1 MIREVHYVLMD
12 PTGNR
17 TILSDTPVPVGE
29 QPAVAEKLMELEPTA
44 EQTGFL
50 TMDMEGRPAAGRA
63 QACAAGM
70 PAGHNV
76 RTMEAAAARHG
87 DRESSRP
94 VVPGSGHPVLRLRM
108 AGGEFCGNATM
119 SAAVYYGMRTGM
131 CRGTVMTEVSG
142 TPDPVPVQIARNED
156 LVGSGTEILRPGSSI
171 LVQVGEEEGSDGTRE
186 HRTSRTGSSETG
198 RLKEAATVRD
208 GIFRTA
214 SGAGEAGAVWQ
225 GIVRMPEPHTVETV
239 SFPDGRRLP
248 VVAFEG
254 ISHVIMERPVPG
266 KIAEK
271 LVREWCQYLH
281 ADALGLMLLDP
292 KKQKL
297 TPLVYVPA
305 ADTLFWESA
314 CGSGTSAV
322 GAWMARESG
331 STVKTA
337 LYQPGG
343 ILRIEASP
351 DGGLWLEGTVR
362 QLYERTVRIG

>member
-17 TILSDTPVPVGE
+17 TILSDTPVPVEE
-29 QPAVAEKLMELEPTA
+29 QPAVAAKLMELEPTA

-50 TMDMEGRPAAGRA
+50 TMDMAGRPAADRA
-63 QACAAGM
+63 PVCTAGV

-76 RTMEAAAARHG
+76 RTMKAADARHG
-87 DRESSRP
+87 TRASSRP
-94 VVPGSGHPVLRLRM
+94 VSGSAHPVLRLRM

-131 CRGTVMTEVSG
+131 RRGTVMTEVSG

-171 LVQVGEEEGSDGTRE
+171 LVQVEEEEGSGGTRE
-186 HRTSRTGSSETG
+186 HRTDLAGSPET
-198 RLKEAATVRD
+198 RQLKEAVTVRD
-208 GIFRTA
+208 GIFQAA
-214 SGAGEAGAVWQ
+214 SGPGETGAVWQ
-225 GIVRMPEPHTVETV
+225 GIVQMPKPLAVERV
-239 SFPDGRRLP
+239 SFPDGRQLP

-254 ISHVIMERPVPG
+254 ISHVIMEQAVPE
-266 KIAEK
+266 KTAER
-271 LVREWCQYLH
+271 LVQEWCQYLH
-281 ADALGLMLLDP
+281 ADALGLMLLHP
-292 KKQKL
+292 EKKQL

-322 GAWMARESG
+322 GAWMAWQSG
-331 STVKTA
+331 RPVKTA
-337 LYQPGG
+337 LRQPGG
-343 ILRIEASP
+343 TLQVEASP
-351 DGGLWLEGTVR
+351 DGSLQLEGMVR